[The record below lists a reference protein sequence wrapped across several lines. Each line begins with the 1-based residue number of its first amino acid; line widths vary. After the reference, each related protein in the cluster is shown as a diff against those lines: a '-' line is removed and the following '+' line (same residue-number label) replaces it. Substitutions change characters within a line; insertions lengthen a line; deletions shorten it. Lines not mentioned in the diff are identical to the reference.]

1 MELWIRSKDKKHLLK
16 CEALMYEQTGSGFGI
31 RAFTKNYDFNI
42 ANYGTKE
49 RCIEI
54 LDEIMLQMKN
64 TLILSIS
71 PLMTAKNQ
79 HRLLD
84 NYKKEFNR
92 DFILETSTV
101 EIKPLNSEIV
111 LYEMPKE

>member
-1 MELWIRSKDKKHLLK
+1 MPIKDVISIFNNSLFYQDIILGQYKTKKR
-16 CEALMYEQTGSGFGI
+16 AL
-31 RAFTKNYDFNI
+31 
-42 ANYGTKE
+42 
-49 RCIEI
+49 EI
-54 LDEIMLQMKN
+54 LDEIMKQMRN

-71 PLMTAKNQ
+71 PLMTAKEQ

-84 NYKKEFNR
+84 IYKKEFNR
-92 DFILETSTV
+92 DFILETNAV